1 MGYAIAI
8 DGPAGAGKS
17 SIAKQMAEKLG
28 FIYVDTGALYRT
40 IGLAVYRKAGRTDD
54 PAVISEVAADVDVD
68 LGYNEKGQRVYL
80 GGEDVSEEIRK
91 EEISHMASVVSAV
104 PAVREKL
111 LDLQRSMA
119 REHDVIM
126 DGRDIGTVIL
136 PDADTKIFLVC
147 PAEER
152 AKRRVVQLEEDGM
165 EADYEQI
172 LEDIRLRDER
182 DMNRAVSPLKKA
194 EDAIE
199 FNTTGMTAEGSAEKL
214 IEITGLKKDA

>member
-17 SIAKQMAEKLG
+17 SIAKRIAESLG
-28 FIYVDTGALYRT
+28 FIYVDTGALYRV

-54 PAVISEVAADVDVD
+54 EEIIKEVARDVEVSLD
-68 LGYNEKGQRVYL
+68 YNEKGQRVYL
-80 GGEDVSEEIRK
+80 SGEDVSEEIRK

-104 PAVREKL
+104 PYVRERL
-111 LDLQRSMA
+111 LELQRQMA

-136 PDADTKIFLVC
+136 PDADLKIFLTC

-152 AKRRVVQLEEDGM
+152 AQRRLLQLEKTGLSG
-165 EADYEQI
+165 DYDQI

-182 DMNRAVSPLKKA
+182 DMNRATSPLKKA
-194 EDAIE
+194 DDAIE
-199 FNTTGMTAEGSAEKL
+199 MDTSGYTADGMAERVIREC
-214 IEITGLKKDA
+214 GLCRR

>member
-17 SIAKQMAEKLG
+17 SIAKRIAESLG
-28 FIYVDTGALYRT
+28 FIYVDTGALYRV

-54 PAVISEVAADVDVD
+54 EEIIKEVARDVEVSLD
-68 LGYNEKGQRVYL
+68 YNEKGQRVYL
-80 GGEDVSEEIRK
+80 SGEDVSEEIRK

-104 PAVREKL
+104 PYVRERL
-111 LDLQRSMA
+111 LELQRQMA

-136 PDADTKIFLVC
+136 PDADLKIFLTC

-152 AKRRVVQLEEDGM
+152 AQRRLLQLEKMGLSG
-165 EADYEQI
+165 DYDQI

-182 DMNRAVSPLKKA
+182 DMNRATSPLKKA
-194 EDAIE
+194 DDAIE
-199 FNTTGMTAEGSAEKL
+199 MDTSGYTADGMAERVIREC
-214 IEITGLKKDA
+214 GLCRR

>member
-17 SIAKQMAEKLG
+17 SIAKRIAESLG
-28 FIYVDTGALYRT
+28 FIYVDTGALYRV

-54 PAVISEVAADVDVD
+54 EEIIKEVARDVEVSLD
-68 LGYNEKGQRVYL
+68 YNEKGQRVYL
-80 GGEDVSEEIRK
+80 SGEDVSEEIRK

-104 PAVREKL
+104 PYVRERL
-111 LDLQRSMA
+111 LELQRQMA

-136 PDADTKIFLVC
+136 PDADLKIFLTC

-152 AKRRVVQLEEDGM
+152 AQRRLLQLEKMGLSG
-165 EADYEQI
+165 DYDKI

-182 DMNRAVSPLKKA
+182 DMNRATSPLKKA
-194 EDAIE
+194 DDAIE
-199 FNTTGMTAEGSAEKL
+199 MDTSGYTADGMAERVIREC
-214 IEITGLKKDA
+214 GLCRR